1 MLVRIPYAKLLAE
14 TPAEEFG
21 KGLDDLYKGLS
32 KKGAVSP
39 KNPTSTPYSK
49 ELDMFDALKTI
60 SDKEELG
67 ATFDMELRGNAYAN
81 VQRRMLDINET
92 FSTSYENLK
101 NSNLYARGR
110 FKTGAIITSGDAK
123 DKNPAVENYKS
134 KTTGLIVMKEKDF
147 NTYGRSADVSLA
159 FTETRF
165 KFDYGSKEKVHSLQ
179 LGVGFENFISDK
191 NWKYSTRGEFTVNRH
206 NMKRKIHLSNGIYEN
221 KGKYWSETVEW
232 KNKLRYEFGTSGGLV
247 TAGAFGTFSLGY
259 GKFNN
264 IKENGD
270 GAELEIKSNNMYMVR
285 PGVGVDLALNHYTKG
300 GKVSLVGTATAEYE
314 AGKVYD
320 GVNQARIKK
329 SKAGYYDLEK
339 PKKIKDIYK
348 VGAQIQY
355 ETNAG
360 HKIGIGVTREAG
372 SVNATRYGVNAVYKF

>member
-1 MLVRIPYAKLLAE
+1 
-14 TPAEEFG
+14 
-21 KGLDDLYKGLS
+21 
-32 KKGAVSP
+32 
-39 KNPTSTPYSK
+39 
-49 ELDMFDALKTI
+49 
-60 SDKEELG
+60 
-67 ATFDMELRGNAYAN
+67 
-81 VQRRMLDINET
+81 
-92 FSTSYENLK
+92 
-101 NSNLYARGR
+101 
-110 FKTGAIITSGDAK
+110 
-123 DKNPAVENYKS
+123 
-134 KTTGLIVMKEKDF
+134 
-147 NTYGRSADVSLA
+147 
-159 FTETRF
+159 
-165 KFDYGSKEKVHSLQ
+165 
-179 LGVGFENFISDK
+179 
-191 NWKYSTRGEFTVNRH
+191 
-206 NMKRKIHLSNGIYEN
+206 MKRKIHLSNGIYEN

-232 KNKLRYEFGTSGGLV
+232 KNKLRYEFGTSGGLI

-285 PGVGVDLALNHYTKG
+285 PGAGVDLALNHYTKG